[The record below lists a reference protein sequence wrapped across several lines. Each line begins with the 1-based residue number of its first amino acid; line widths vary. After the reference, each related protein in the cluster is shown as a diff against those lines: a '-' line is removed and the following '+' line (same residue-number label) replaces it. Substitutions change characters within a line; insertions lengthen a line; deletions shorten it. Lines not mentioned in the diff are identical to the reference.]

1 MSNISFSRG
10 ELFNIRRIL
19 KNITTSLLDIFGL
32 AEDVLKLPGVNA
44 CSICTKKTKV
54 VNLEVLY
61 VHLDK
66 PFFEN
71 HTLPRIGVKNLERLA
86 IKQMVCNS
94 CNNSF
99 ISHKQKTV
107 VA

>member
-1 MSNISFSRG
+1 MRVQS
-10 ELFNIRRIL
+10 
-19 KNITTSLLDIFGL
+19 
-32 AEDVLKLPGVNA
+32 
-44 CSICTKKTKV
+44 

-61 VHLDK
+61 VHLEK

-94 CNNSF
+94 
-99 ISHKQKTV
+99 
-107 VA
+107 

>member
-1 MSNISFSRG
+1 M
-10 ELFNIRRIL
+10 
-19 KNITTSLLDIFGL
+19 TPSLLDIFGL
-32 AEDVLKLPGVNA
+32 ADDFLKLQEVND
-44 CSICTKKTKV
+44 CSICTKKV

-71 HTLPRIGVKNLERLA
+71 HTLPRIGVKNLERLT